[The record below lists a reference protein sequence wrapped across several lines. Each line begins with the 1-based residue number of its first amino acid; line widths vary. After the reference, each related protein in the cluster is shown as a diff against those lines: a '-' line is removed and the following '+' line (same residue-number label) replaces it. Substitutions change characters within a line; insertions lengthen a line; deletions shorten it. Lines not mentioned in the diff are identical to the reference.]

1 MQNTVTEGLEMLKI
15 SMDDVTMAIQKDI
28 HREMETD
35 GVCNFFDYGAEKAN
49 CSPNTFRNLMENG
62 NWHSDHL
69 KAIRLNTKA
78 RYLKEVFAKWSE

>member
-1 MQNTVTEGLEMLKI
+1 MLKI
-15 SMDDVTMAIQKDI
+15 SPDEVTRAIQRDL
-28 HREMETD
+28 HRQMEED
-35 GVCNFFDYGAEKAN
+35 GVANFFDYGAEKAN

-69 KAIRLNTKA
+69 KAIRQNTKA